1 MLALHPCLTPFA
13 TLFLTFPR
21 DTKTLTGRDSILGD
35 VKIKRETM
43 TLDSDFESVH
53 TVEQTAEAY
62 AREAGFD
69 DDTTLDI
76 SMVAR
81 EAAVNAVLH
90 GNKKD
95 PAKHVTVSF
104 ELTDTDLKITVADEG
119 AGLDPDAIPDPLA
132 QENLLRP
139 SGRGVFLM
147 RAYMDE
153 VHFRQLT
160 PGTEITLVKHR
171 G

>member
-1 MLALHPCLTPFA
+1 
-13 TLFLTFPR
+13 LTFLH
-21 DTKTLTGRDSILGD
+21 DTKTLTGRDSILAD

-43 TLDSDFESVH
+43 TLDSVFESVH

-69 DDTTLDI
+69 EDTILDI

-95 PAKHVTVSF
+95 PAKHVTGTF
-104 ELTDTDLKITVADEG
+104 ELTTADLKITIADQG
-119 AGLDPDAIPDPLA
+119 AGLDPDTIPDPLA

-153 VHFRQLT
+153 VHFRQLS

>member
-1 MLALHPCLTPFA
+1 MLALE
-13 TLFLTFPR
+13 TLPLDFHRGLNRHCPEQKAQT
-21 DTKTLTGRDSILGD
+21 DLNDEK
-35 VKIKRETM
+35 KKRLI
-43 TLDSDFESVH
+43 LDSVLDSVQ
-53 TVEQTAEAY
+53 TVEETAEAY

-69 DDTTLDI
+69 DDTVLDI
-76 SMVAR
+76 AMVSR

-95 PAKHVTVSF
+95 PAKHVTATF
-104 ELTDTDLKITVADEG
+104 ELTDEALKITVADEG
-119 AGLDPDAIPDPLA
+119 QGLDPDKIPDPLA
-132 QENLLRP
+132 EENVMRT

-147 RAYMDE
+147 RHYMDE

-160 PGTEITLVKHR
+160 PGTEITLVKRR

>member
-1 MLALHPCLTPFA
+1 MILPLDFHAGLNRHSLKQRA
-13 TLFLTFPR
+13 HMH
-21 DTKTLTGRDSILGD
+21 LGD
-35 VKIKRETM
+35 IKKNRM
-43 TLDSDFESVH
+43 TLDSVLDSVE

-69 DDTTLDI
+69 EDTVLDI
-76 SMVAR
+76 AMVSR

-95 PAKHVTVSF
+95 PAKHVTATF
-104 ELTDTDLKITVADEG
+104 ELTDEALKISIADEG
-119 AGLDPDAIPDPLA
+119 AGLDPDKIPDPLA
-132 QENLLRP
+132 EENVMRT

-147 RAYMDE
+147 RHYMDE

-160 PGTEITLVKHR
+160 PGTEITLVKRR

>member
-1 MLALHPCLTPFA
+1 
-13 TLFLTFPR
+13 LTFIGDST
-21 DTKTLTGRDSILGD
+21 DTAQSKRAQTDLDD
-35 VKIKRETM
+35 VKKKRLI
-43 TLDSDFESVH
+43 LDSVLDSVQA
-53 TVEQTAEAY
+53 VEETAEAY

-69 DDTTLDI
+69 DDTVLDI
-76 SMVAR
+76 AMVSR

-95 PAKHVTVSF
+95 PAKHVTATF
-104 ELTDTDLKITVADEG
+104 ELTDEALKITVADEG
-119 AGLDPDAIPDPLA
+119 AGLDPDKIPDPLA
-132 QENLLRP
+132 EENVMRT

-147 RAYMDE
+147 RHYMDE

-160 PGTEITLVKHR
+160 PGTEITLVKRR

>member
-1 MLALHPCLTPFA
+1 
-13 TLFLTFPR
+13 
-21 DTKTLTGRDSILGD
+21 
-35 VKIKRETM
+35 M
-43 TLDSDFESVH
+43 TLESALSSVE

-69 DDTTLDI
+69 DDITTDI

-95 PAKHVTVSF
+95 PAKHVTATF
-104 ELTDTDLKITVADEG
+104 ELSEKELKITIADEG
-119 AGLDPDAIPDPLA
+119 AGLDPDKIPDPLA
-132 QENLLRP
+132 PENVMRT

-147 RAYMDE
+147 KHYMDE

-160 PGTEITLVKHR
+160 PGTEITLVKRR

>member
-1 MLALHPCLTPFA
+1 
-13 TLFLTFPR
+13 
-21 DTKTLTGRDSILGD
+21 
-35 VKIKRETM
+35 M
-43 TLDSDFESVH
+43 TLDSALASVE

-69 DDTTLDI
+69 DDTATNI

-95 PAKHVTVSF
+95 LAKHVTAIF
-104 ELTDTDLKITVADEG
+104 ELTATELKISIADEG
-119 AGLDPDAIPDPLA
+119 AGLDPDKIPDPLA
-132 QENLLRP
+132 PENVMRS

-147 RAYMDE
+147 KHYMDE

-160 PGTEITLVKHR
+160 PGTEITLVKRR

>member
-1 MLALHPCLTPFA
+1 
-13 TLFLTFPR
+13 LTFIGDST
-21 DTKTLTGRDSILGD
+21 DTAESKRAQTDLDD
-35 VKIKRETM
+35 VKKKRLI
-43 TLDSDFESVH
+43 LDSVLDSVQA
-53 TVEQTAEAY
+53 VEETAEAY

-69 DDTTLDI
+69 DDTVLDI
-76 SMVAR
+76 AMVSR

-95 PAKHVTVSF
+95 PAKHVTATF
-104 ELTDTDLKITVADEG
+104 ELTDEALKITVADEG
-119 AGLDPDAIPDPLA
+119 AGLDPDKIPDPLA
-132 QENLLRP
+132 EENVMRT

-147 RAYMDE
+147 RHYMDE

-160 PGTEITLVKHR
+160 PGTEITLVKRR

>member
-1 MLALHPCLTPFA
+1 
-13 TLFLTFPR
+13 
-21 DTKTLTGRDSILGD
+21 
-35 VKIKRETM
+35 M
-43 TLDSDFESVH
+43 TLESALSSVE

-69 DDTTLDI
+69 DDITTDI

-95 PAKHVTVSF
+95 PAKHVTATF
-104 ELTDTDLKITVADEG
+104 ELSAKELKITIADEG
-119 AGLDPDAIPDPLA
+119 AGLDPDKIPDPLA
-132 QENLLRP
+132 PENVMRT

-147 RAYMDE
+147 KHYMDE

-160 PGTEITLVKHR
+160 PGTEITLVKRR

>member
-1 MLALHPCLTPFA
+1 MLALE
-13 TLFLTFPR
+13 TLPLDFHRGLNRHCREQKAQT
-21 DTKTLTGRDSILGD
+21 DLDD
-35 VKIKRETM
+35 VKKKRLI
-43 TLDSDFESVH
+43 LDSVLDSVQA
-53 TVEQTAEAY
+53 VEETAEAY

-69 DDTTLDI
+69 DDTVLDI
-76 SMVAR
+76 AMVSR

-95 PAKHVTVSF
+95 PAKHVTATF
-104 ELTDTDLKITVADEG
+104 ELTDEALKITVADEG
-119 AGLDPDAIPDPLA
+119 AGLDPDKIPDPLA
-132 QENLLRP
+132 EENVMRT

-147 RAYMDE
+147 RHYMDE

-160 PGTEITLVKHR
+160 PGTEITLVKRR

>member
-1 MLALHPCLTPFA
+1 M
-13 TLFLTFPR
+13 TFIGDST
-21 DTKTLTGRDSILGD
+21 DTAQSKRAQTDLDD
-35 VKIKRETM
+35 VKKKRLI
-43 TLDSDFESVH
+43 LDSVLDSVQA
-53 TVEQTAEAY
+53 VEETAEAY

-69 DDTTLDI
+69 DDTVLDI
-76 SMVAR
+76 AMVSR

-95 PAKHVTVSF
+95 PAKHVTATF
-104 ELTDTDLKITVADEG
+104 ELTDEALKITVADEG
-119 AGLDPDAIPDPLA
+119 AGLDPDKIPDPLA
-132 QENLLRP
+132 EENVMRT

-160 PGTEITLVKHR
+160 PGTEITLVKRR

>member
-1 MLALHPCLTPFA
+1 M
-13 TLFLTFPR
+13 
-21 DTKTLTGRDSILGD
+21 GDSTT
-35 VKIKRETM
+35 KRESI
-43 TLDSDFESVH
+43 TLDSDLASVE

-69 DDTTLDI
+69 DDTATNI

-90 GNKKD
+90 GNKRN
-95 PAKHVTVSF
+95 PAKHVTATFDLSAA
-104 ELTDTDLKITVADEG
+104 ELKIIIADEG
-119 AGLDPDAIPDPLA
+119 EGLDPDQIPDPLA
-132 QENLLRP
+132 PENVMRS

-147 RAYMDE
+147 KHYMDE

-160 PGTEITLVKHR
+160 PGTEITLVKRR

>member
-1 MLALHPCLTPFA
+1 LAAAPPVAPFA
-13 TLFLTFPR
+13 TLSLTFLR

-43 TLDSDFESVH
+43 TLDSVFESVH
-53 TVEQTAEAY
+53 TVEETAEAY

-69 DDTTLDI
+69 QDTATDI

-95 PAKHVTVSF
+95 PAKHVAASF

-119 AGLDPDAIPDPLA
+119 EGLDPDNIPDPLA

-160 PGTEITLVKHR
+160 PGTEVTLVKHR

>member
-1 MLALHPCLTPFA
+1 MHRHSHKAGART
-13 TLFLTFPR
+13 
-21 DTKTLTGRDSILGD
+21 DLGD
-35 VKIKRETM
+35 VKTKRESM
-43 TLDSDFESVH
+43 TLDSVIESVH
-53 TVEQTAEAY
+53 TVEETAEAY
-62 AREAGFD
+62 ALEAGFD
-69 DDTTLDI
+69 EDTASNI

-90 GNKKD
+90 GNKHD
-95 PAKHVTVSF
+95 PAKHVTATF
-104 ELTDTDLKITVADEG
+104 ELSDAELKISVADEG
-119 AGLDPDAIPDPLA
+119 PGLDPDQIPDPLA
-132 QENLLRP
+132 EENLLKS

-160 PGTEITLVKHR
+160 PGTEITLIKRR